1 MDVKI
6 IVAKR
11 PRETS
16 WLIGGAPHTVCLSL
30 PIKITVGNLKH
41 ISLCNCCHST
51 TLVKTLSF
59 LRTLTTI
66 AELEITAGDR

>member
-16 WLIGGAPHTVCLSL
+16 WLIIGAPHTVCLSL
-30 PIKITVGNLKH
+30 IKITLGNPKH
-41 ISLCNCCHST
+41 ISLWNCCYST
-51 TLVKTLSF
+51 TQVKTLSF

>member
-16 WLIGGAPHTVCLSL
+16 WLISGAPHTVCLSL
-30 PIKITVGNLKH
+30 IKITLGNPEH
-41 ISLCNCCHST
+41 ILCATVATCLLLYNPS
-51 TLVKTLSF
+51 KNSF
-59 LRTLTTI
+59 VS
-66 AELEITAGDR
+66 